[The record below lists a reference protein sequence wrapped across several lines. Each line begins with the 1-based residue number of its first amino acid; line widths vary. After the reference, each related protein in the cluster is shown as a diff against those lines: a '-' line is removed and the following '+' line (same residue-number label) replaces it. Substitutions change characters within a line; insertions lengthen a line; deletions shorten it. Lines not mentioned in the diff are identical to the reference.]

1 MNDPAGARRPT
12 RSWDVPLS
20 LDGLASI
27 EQEVQDFLDDHLL
40 DPHALFVTRLV
51 IEEVVANLAQHGAGG
66 QSARA
71 TVEIALTADASQ
83 VTIVDDEEAFDPRSA
98 PALDTAADLD
108 HRRPGGM
115 GLHLVRELT
124 DSLRYERV
132 DGRNRLVALV
142 RRADGADPS

>member
-1 MNDPAGARRPT
+1 M
-12 RSWDVPLS
+12 PLS

-27 EQEVQDFLDDHLL
+27 EQEVQDFLDGHLL

-51 IEEVVANLAQHGAGG
+51 IEEVVVNLAQHGSGG
-66 QSARA
+66 DTARA
-71 TVEIALTADASQ
+71 TVEIAVTTDASQ
-83 VTIVDDEEAFDPRSA
+83 VTIVDDEESFDPRAA
-98 PALDTAADLD
+98 PALDTSADLD

-142 RRADGADPS
+142 RRAGEAEPS